1 MFKRL
6 LGRSRCRR
14 CMGVAWEALVARA
27 QASVQGTAVAAPSA
41 ASDHKPAP
49 LAAYGAVLAPHVS
62 ACAISHGDS

>member
-1 MFKRL
+1 
-6 LGRSRCRR
+6 
-14 CMGVAWEALVARA
+14 MGVAWEALVARA
-27 QASVQGTAVAAPSA
+27 QASVLGTAVAAPSA